1 MNVTL
6 NYSPYTYQ
14 CAVHQDTHRF
24 RLIVGGRRVGKSKL
38 AIQEIIKCC
47 LERPNRLCWWV
58 APTYKDAREIG
69 WEELLCYKDQLLPI
83 IASMHQSLLRVRF
96 TNGSTIYF
104 KGSDKFDSLRGR
116 GLDFVV
122 IDEAAFCHED
132 TWKKAIRPALSDKQ
146 GRALFTST
154 PNGRNWYWEQYIYAR
169 KESKKHN
176 WSSYHWPTWN
186 NPLITQEDLD
196 EAKQGLSNID
206 YRQEY
211 GAEFIT
217 KAGMVYD
224 DFSDDNIIPN
234 DSFMPNKNLHDICI
248 GLDFGYASATAIC
261 FMAVERASGKVCQF
275 DEIYVS
281 RHDVEQI
288 SNLIMQK
295 LSHWKVGMPEAI
307 YCDPAGNAEELCA
320 GISPVDYLRGKG
332 FQVISK
338 GTKIPPGLSLVR
350 AYVLNAYGQR
360 RLFITGRCEWTI
372 KSFYGYSYKLGT
384 HSLVLEDPLKDNV
397 HDHMMD
403 AIRYFFV
410 NKFDNA
416 KWVTGAP
423 QQQHYSTMGH
433 GPAILKRCGICKNK
447 YMSKTPKDQP
457 PHICNQ
463 CELKGIS
470 DA

>member
-1 MNVTL
+1 MNITL
-6 NYSPYTYQ
+6 NYSPYNYQ
-14 CAVHQDTHRF
+14 CDVHSDPHRF
-24 RLIVGGRRVGKSKL
+24 RLLVGGRRVGKSKL
-38 AIQEIIKCC
+38 AIQEMIKHC
-47 LERPNRLCWWV
+47 LSKPSQLCWWV

-69 WEELLCYKDQLLPI
+69 WEELLSYQEDLQLV
-83 IASMHQSLLRVRF
+83 IAGLHHSLLRIRF

-132 TWKKAIRPALSDKQ
+132 AWKKAIRPALSDKQ

-154 PNGRNWYWEQYIYAR
+154 PNGRNWYWEQFTFANR
-169 KESKKHN
+169 TTATAWKT
-176 WSSYHWPTWN
+176 YHWPTWK

-196 EAKQGLSNID
+196 AAKQELSNID
-206 YRQEY
+206 FRQEY

-224 DFSDDNIIPN
+224 DFSEMSIIPD
-234 DSFMPNKNLHDICI
+234 DSFAPNKTIHDIYL
-248 GLDFGYASATAIC
+248 GLDFGYASATAVC

-288 SNLIMQK
+288 SNLIMGTLVK
-295 LSHWKVGMPEAI
+295 WKIGMPEAI

-332 FQVISK
+332 FNVISK
-338 GTKIPPGLSLVR
+338 GTKIAPGLSLVR

-360 RLFITGRCEWTI
+360 RLFITRRCSMTI
-372 KSFYGYSYKLGT
+372 KSFYGYTYKLGA
-384 HSLVLEDPLKDNV
+384 HQLVLEEPLKDNV

-410 NKFDNA
+410 NRFDNS
-416 KWVTGAP
+416 KYVTGSLV
-423 QQQHYSTMGH
+423 QHAYSTVGT
-433 GPAILKRCGICKNK
+433 GPVILKRCGICHGKFP
-447 YMSKTPKDQP
+447 SKTPRDRP
-457 PHICNQ
+457 PFICNQ
-463 CELKGIS
+463 CELKGLE
-470 DA
+470 